1 MALEAVTQ
9 SIEIHGTDPLNIKSY
24 NLRDVFLHTV
34 LIVPDDN
41 QGVELLLALHQ
52 MSLSNSN
59 YHKFL
64 YTFVITSVAALND
77 DEHFIEH
84 ARGCV
89 GINFEDSGKSKKSH
103 YDFDEGTPNGL
114 LGAVLGP
121 DEWIPLPN
129 SAAKKDV
136 STSRWYKSFAR
147 TGLNYGPAFQGLSN
161 IKVHGNNPV
170 AEAKIQMAPA
180 GSPDLGESRYVIHPA
195 ALDAVIQLAIVATHS
210 GIATRLMRRFLPVS
224 FEHISVRPLLQEESG
239 KSALSVANGTLSGVR
254 GLYSN
259 FKLVSASG
267 SPILDAQNLLFLST
281 EHNPPVLSEREGP
294 YTRMVWKPAFNFLS
308 NESVTTIYPLFTL
321 GDTAVIPSVIH
332 LALLLLVHFYDKYL
346 KIDSIHSE
354 VPHMQQYLSWVRR
367 TIDLARE
374 DQYPHGKEV
383 LEYSR
388 TKREEEIEILFSSLN
403 KVSSEA
409 RLMCRIYEN
418 LPDIVTGKKS
428 GIQVALQDNLLIDLY
443 GDGHG
448 TREGN
453 RRLASIVDLL
463 SHDTP
468 DLQILEIGAGTGS
481 TTQQVLA
488 MLNGDTVYRRYKSYA
503 FTDIT
508 TSFLGTAQERLR
520 KYRGVTY
527 SVFDMEKPSHTQG
540 VAAIH
545 DLVIASNVCRM
556 SFIARVMHILFIANL
571 FLVYPCH
578 FRHSSNVEQ
587 RTKSVKIRW
596 KINSPRKHSM

>member
-9 SIEIHGTDPLNIKSY
+9 SIEIQGTDPRSIKSY
-24 NLRDVFLHTV
+24 SLRDVFLHRV

-52 MSLSNSN
+52 ASLSNNS
-59 YHKFL
+59 YHRFL
-64 YTFVITSVAALND
+64 YTFVITSVATSSD
-77 DEHFIEH
+77 DEFFIEH
-84 ARGCV
+84 ARGSV
-89 GINFEDSGKSKKSH
+89 GIDFEDSGKSRKTN

-114 LGAVLGP
+114 LSAVLGP
-121 DEWIPLPN
+121 DLRIPVSN

-136 STSRWYKSFAR
+136 STPRWYKRFSR

-161 IKVHGNNPV
+161 IKAHGNSNV
-170 AEAKIQMAPA
+170 AEAKIHMTPA
-180 GSPDLGESRYVIHPA
+180 GSPGLGESRYVIHPA
-195 ALDAVIQLAIVATHS
+195 AFDAVIQLAIVASHS

-224 FEHISVRPLLQEESG
+224 FEHISVRPILQEDSG
-239 KSALSVANGTLSGVR
+239 KSALSVAQGTLFGVR

-259 FKLVSASG
+259 FKLVSESG
-267 SPILDAQNLLFLST
+267 SPILDAQNLLLVST
-281 EHNPPVLSEREGP
+281 DHSPPVSSEREGP
-294 YTRMVWKPAFNFLS
+294 YARMVWKPAFNFLS
-308 NESVTTIYPLFTL
+308 NESVTTMYPLFTL
-321 GDTAVIPSVIH
+321 GDTAVISSVIH
-332 LALLLLVHFYDKYL
+332 LALLLLVQFHNKYL

-354 VPHMQQYLSWVRR
+354 VPHMQRYLNWVRR

-374 DQYPHGKEV
+374 DRYPHGKEV
-383 LEYSR
+383 LEYSM
-388 TKREEEIEILFSSLN
+388 TKREEEIEMLFSSLN

-418 LPDIVTGKKS
+418 LPDIVSGKKS

-453 RRLASIVDLL
+453 RRLAAIVDLL
-463 SHDTP
+463 SHDKP

-488 MLNGDTVYRRYKSYA
+488 MLDGDTLYRRYKSYA

-508 TSFLGTAQERLR
+508 TSFLGTAQERLS
-520 KYRGVTY
+520 KYRGITY

-540 VAAIH
+540 VDSIH
-545 DLVIASNVCRM
+545 DLVIASNVCNM
-556 SFIARVMHILFIANL
+556 SIIEFSIFCLSLI
-571 FLVYPCH
+571 H
-578 FRHSSNVEQ
+578 F
-587 RTKSVKIRW
+587 
-596 KINSPRKHSM
+596 

>member
-9 SIEIHGTDPLNIKSY
+9 SIEIQGTDPRSIKSY
-24 NLRDVFLHTV
+24 SLRDVFLHRV
-34 LIVPDDN
+34 LIVPDNN

-52 MSLSNSN
+52 VNLSNSS

-64 YTFVITSVAALND
+64 YTFVITSVATSSD

-89 GINFEDSGKSKKSH
+89 GTNFEDSGKSKKTN
-103 YDFDEGTPNGL
+103 YDFYEGTPNDL
-114 LGAVLGP
+114 LSAVLGP
-121 DEWIPLPN
+121 DLRIPLST
-129 SAAKKDV
+129 SAAKKDF
-136 STSRWYKSFAR
+136 STPRWYKSFAR

-161 IKVHGNNPV
+161 IKAHGNSNV
-170 AEAKIQMAPA
+170 AEAKIQLAPA
-180 GSPDLGESRYVIHPA
+180 GSPDFGESRYVIHPA
-195 ALDAVIQLAIVATHS
+195 ALDAVIQLAIVASHS

-224 FEHISVRPLLQEESG
+224 FEHISVRPLSVQEESRQ
-239 KSALSVANGTLSGVR
+239 SALSVAQGTLSGVR

-259 FKLVSASG
+259 FRLDSESG
-267 SPILDAQNLLFLST
+267 SPILNAQNLLLLST
-281 EHNPPVLSEREGP
+281 DHSPPVLSEREGP
-294 YTRMVWKPAFNFLS
+294 YARMVWKPAFNFLS
-308 NESVTTIYPLFTL
+308 NKSVTATFPLLTL

-332 LALLLLVHFYDKYL
+332 LGLLLLVQFHSKYL
-346 KIDSIHSE
+346 IIDSINSE
-354 VPHMQQYLSWVRR
+354 VPHMQRYLNWVRR

-374 DQYPHGKEV
+374 DRYPHGKEV
-383 LEYSR
+383 LEYSM
-388 TKREEEIEILFSSLN
+388 TKREEEIEMLFSSLN
-403 KVSSEA
+403 KISSEA

-453 RRLASIVDLL
+453 RRLAAIVDLL
-463 SHDTP
+463 SHDKP

-488 MLNGDTVYRRYKSYA
+488 MLNGDTLYRRYKSYA

-520 KYRGVTY
+520 KYLGVTY

-540 VAAIH
+540 VDSIH
-545 DLVIASNVCRM
+545 DLVIASNVCN
-556 SFIARVMHILFIANL
+556 SLSLGFVFS
-571 FLVYPCH
+571 VY
-578 FRHSSNVEQ
+578 R
-587 RTKSVKIRW
+587 
-596 KINSPRKHSM
+596 